1 MSTSETITRTD
12 LANILNEIVA
22 IDGTD
27 MTSQEIEDFVD
38 SLNVTGIHAVDYIV
52 EQGTSGG
59 WKWTKWNSGK
69 LECWYHGNPG
79 AYTCGTSRGNGWYSG
94 NNLTFTYPYSFVSMP
109 AVNVS
114 VSLDTAAYV
123 VYFQLVGASL
133 TNCIGRI
140 TANASIAQNSNYLI
154 SVHAVGTWK

>member
-1 MSTSETITRTD
+1 MLDVKKLLTKMLTMLKAHD
-12 LANILNEIVA
+12 
-22 IDGTD
+22 
-27 MTSQEIEDFVD
+27 
-38 SLNVTGIHAVDYIV
+38 VDYIV

-69 LECWYHGNPG
+69 FECWYHGNPG

-94 NNLTFTYPYSFVSMP
+94 SNLTFTYPYSFVSMP
-109 AVNVS
+109 ALNAS
-114 VSLDTAAYV
+114 VSLGTSAYV

-154 SVHAVGTWK
+154 SVHAVGYWK